1 MSSTFPIPRYTYNDY
16 ERWEGDWELIGGY
29 PYAMSP
35 SPLSKHQLVGSAL
48 HIEIGTA
55 IRTVRKNCNCKV
67 YYEIDWI
74 ISDETIVR
82 PDICVVC
89 APVDPNSHIKIPPVL
104 IVEIFSA
111 STRLKDRNTKFKLY
125 QECGVK
131 YYLMAD
137 PDLKKIEMF
146 ELIDNAYKE
155 TPGKSEFR
163 LTTDCTIVINTADVF
178 ADV

>member
-1 MSSTFPIPRYTYNDY
+1 MSTAIPIPRYTYNDY

-35 SPLSKHQLVGSAL
+35 SPVSKHQLVSG
-48 HIEIGTA
+48 A
-55 IRTVRKNCNCKV
+55 IHAEFYNSLRANKSICRCNV
-67 YYEIDWI
+67 YSEIDWI
-74 ISDETIVR
+74 ISNDTIVR
-82 PDICVVC
+82 PDICVSC
-89 APVDPNSHIKIPPVL
+89 SPVDLNEHIKTPPVL
-104 IVEIFSA
+104 IVEIFSS

-137 PDLKKIEMF
+137 PDLKKIEVF
-146 ELIDNAYKE
+146 ELTDNIYKE
-155 TPGKSEFR
+155 MAGKTDFQ
-163 LTTDCTIVINTADVF
+163 LTSGCVVAIKPEDVF